1 MSIDNLHRIEPR
13 TLKENVTGVLRQLI
27 IDGTLAP
34 GTEFNQAQIAE
45 QLGVSRGPIREA
57 LGRLEQEGLLQNVP
71 YKGVIVTP
79 LTRKYVEEL
88 YSVRTALELLA
99 LDRSMERMTDADLA
113 QLDVIVEEMRAAARA
128 GDLSQLVEIDLHFHE
143 YLITQ
148 ADHELAL
155 SLWLNLEVG
164 LKRCLR
170 TRHKIYTFLDEV
182 VGTHPTLITALKARD
197 KALAK
202 QILSDHI
209 AESLQHMLANWPEE
223 TSPAQPA
230 ASARN

>member
-1 MSIDNLHRIEPR
+1 MYLENVHRIEPR
-13 TLKENVTGVLRQLI
+13 TLKENVTEILRQLI

-57 LGRLEQEGLLQNVP
+57 LGQLEQEGLLQSVP

-99 LDRSMERMTDADLA
+99 LDRSIERITDAEIDY
-113 QLDVIVEEMRAAARA
+113 LDTIVDEMRTVARN
-128 GDLSQLVEIDLHFHE
+128 GDRTRLVEVDLRFHE
-143 YLITQ
+143 YLLTR

-155 SLWLNLEVG
+155 KLWLTLEVG
-164 LKRCLR
+164 MRRCLR

-182 VGTHPTLITALKARD
+182 VGSHPTLITALKARD
-197 KALAK
+197 VSLSR

-209 AESLQHMLANWPEE
+209 AESLHNLLVNWPDEE
-223 TSPAQPA
+223 ANTPTEPSLKA
-230 ASARN
+230 